1 MNDRLDIK
9 FYRRIYPDLRFLP
22 DGSLQTHYNE
32 SGKHEGRIPNE
43 GVLNDFINN
52 LPYKFDYMLYK
63 SLYSDV
69 PNNILMSRVHYMT
82 HGAKENRTYCKDM
95 IDDNRVENIHKN
107 SQDIINDPIHI
118 DGIKLDT
125 TYDLIYNTTRN
136 TTNFDDSIQMIINQ
150 TYTNHRTWCYLDY
163 NVNNSEFLKFSEENI
178 IYCNFKNKNILP
190 TGSRYIILNENLLTG
205 VNELYNIHHYIQKN
219 SLDIQD
225 HTIYNNINIYH
236 NVDIVYCNL

>member
-43 GVLNDFINN
+43 DVLNDFINN

-95 IDDNRVENIHKN
+95 VDDNRVENIHKN
-107 SQDIINDPIHI
+107 GQDIINDPIHI
-118 DGIKLDT
+118 DDIKLDT

-136 TTNFDDSIQMIINQ
+136 TTNFDDSIQMVINQ

-178 IYCNFKNKNILP
+178 IYCNFKNKNTLP
-190 TGSRYIILNENLLTG
+190 KDSRYIILNENSLTEA
-205 VNELYNIHHYIQKN
+205 NELYNIHQYIQKN

-225 HTIYNNINIYH
+225 HIIYNNVNIYQ